1 MSRYLGRRI
10 CNKSQISCYSKSK
23 SSHRSD
29 ATLTTSPREVESS
42 AGNESSKILPM
53 IVMHVTVLCASRSDP
68 RQKYIRLSF

>member
-1 MSRYLGRRI
+1 MSRYLGRRA
-10 CNKSQISCYSKSK
+10 CNKSQISCYSKSE

-29 ATLTTSPREVESS
+29 ATLTTSLGEVESS

-53 IVMHVTVLCASRSDP
+53 TVMHVTVLCASRTDL